1 MNEPHD
7 PFAERVPAPPVDVPE
22 DSSRDTTPEKDPD
35 APAPGGTAADETAT
49 EHLATQAPPPPVAP
63 QMAESSAGRASE
75 PLSSDPVDPASAG
88 APASTSVL
96 PVGAVVPPPTE
107 SGPPPTGSSD
117 SPPFVPPAVPPTDG
131 DATGSGSG
139 GSGRGKRIAKVVGI
153 GALVA
158 VIAAGAGYG
167 GAALQGDDDG
177 GSVPDGTS
185 ALDVPASDEKAPT
198 GDVETVAREVMPSV
212 VQINV
217 RSGDEGG
224 SGSGV
229 ILSADGEILT
239 NNHVVET
246 AAEEGTITV
255 AFSDGTNA
263 EATIL
268 GRDPVTDL
276 AVIKAEGV
284 SGLKPATLGSS
295 ADLRVGQDVIAIGSP
310 FGLESTV
317 TTGIVSALNR
327 PVESSDA
334 SGENATVF
342 PAVQTDAAINPGNS
356 GGPLIDMA
364 GNVIGINSAI
374 RTNSS
379 ASGSIGLGFA
389 IPIDLARNVAQQLV
403 EGKTV
408 EHAKIGVTVTPAT
421 EEDELTGIGAEI
433 REVESGGAG
442 DKAGLK
448 AGDIITALN
457 GIPVASS
464 SALVASVRGHQPGDT
479 VEITFLRDGKTQT
492 ADVTLDSDGGQLS
505 EE

>member
-1 MNEPHD
+1 MNAPHD
-7 PFAERVPAPPVDVPE
+7 PFGEDAPRPATDHDAAVPSTPDVPRADDASAADSVPTQGIDANVVPAPP
-22 DSSRDTTPEKDPD
+22 RDFS
-35 APAPGGTAADETAT
+35 
-49 EHLATQAPPPPVAP
+49 
-63 QMAESSAGRASE
+63 AE
-75 PLSSDPVDPASAG
+75 PPVDPASAG
-88 APASTSVL
+88 APATTSVL
-96 PVGAVVPPPTE
+96 PAGSVVPPPTASTYTEQPFSPE
-107 SGPPPTGSSD
+107 SGS
-117 SPPFVPPAVPPTDG
+117 AVPPGALPASPSEPSTTSG
-131 DATGSGSG
+131 GSGSG
-139 GSGRGKRIAKVVGI
+139 RGRRIGAVVGAGVLI
-153 GALVA
+153 AA
-158 VIAAGAGYG
+158 IAAGAGYG
-167 GAALQGDDDG
+167 GAALQSSGDG
-177 GSVPDGTS
+177 TTVPDGTS
-185 ALDVPASDEKAPT
+185 ALDVPASDVEAPK
-198 GDVETVAREVMPSV
+198 GDVEKIAAEVMPSV

-217 RSGDEGG
+217 RSGQEGG

-229 ILSADGEILT
+229 VLSSDGEILT
-239 NNHVVET
+239 NNHVVES
-246 AAEEGTITV
+246 ASEDGTITV

-263 EATIL
+263 EAAIL

-295 ADLRVGQDVIAIGSP
+295 AELRVGQDVIAIGSP

-356 GGPLIDMA
+356 GGPLIDLA

-389 IPIDLARNVAQQLV
+389 IPVDLARNVAQQLV

-408 EHAKIGVTVTPAT
+408 EHARIGVTVTPAT

-433 REVESGGAG
+433 REVEDGGAG
-442 DKAGLK
+442 DNAGLQ

-464 SALVASVRGHQPGDT
+464 SALVASVRGHQPGDV
-479 VEITFLRDGKTQT
+479 VEITYLRDGKTET
-492 ADVTLDSDGGQLS
+492 TDVTLDSDGGELS

>member
-1 MNEPHD
+1 MNAPHD
-7 PFAERVPAPPVDVPE
+7 PFGEQV
-22 DSSRDTTPEKDPD
+22 
-35 APAPGGTAADETAT
+35 
-49 EHLATQAPPPPVAP
+49 PPPPADVEPTSAP
-63 QMAESSAGRASE
+63 PADDPADA
-75 PLSSDPVDPASAG
+75 PLDPADAPLDPASAG
-88 APASTSVL
+88 APATTSVL
-96 PVGAVVPPPTE
+96 PAGAIVPPPASATATPPDTA
-107 SGPPPTGSSD
+107 SAPPPLGPPAPAPTPTDDGD
-117 SPPFVPPAVPPTDG
+117 SP
-131 DATGSGSG
+131 SG
-139 GSGRGKRIAKVVGI
+139 GGRGRKVARTIGI
-153 GALVA
+153 GALVVVLA
-158 VIAAGAGYG
+158 LGAGFG
-167 GAALQGDDDG
+167 GAWLQGLGDDDG
-177 GSVPDGTS
+177 TIPDGTS
-185 ALDVPASDEKAPT
+185 ALDVPASDNQAPT
-198 GDVETVAREVMPSV
+198 GDVETVASQVMPSV

-217 RSGDEGG
+217 RSGSDGG

-229 ILSADGEILT
+229 ILSSDGEILT
-239 NNHVVET
+239 NNHVIE
-246 AAEEGTITV
+246 AAAQSGTITV

-263 EATIL
+263 EATIV
-268 GRDPVTDL
+268 GRDAVTDL
-276 AVIKAEGV
+276 AVIKADGV

-327 PVESSDA
+327 PVESSDG
-334 SGENATVF
+334 SGQNATVF

-408 EHAKIGVTVTPAT
+408 EHARIGVTVTPAT
-421 EEDELTGIGAEI
+421 EDDELTGIGAEI
-433 REVESGGAG
+433 REVQSGGAG
-442 DKAGLK
+442 ERAGLQ

-457 GIPVASS
+457 GNPVASS

-479 VEITFLRDGKTQT
+479 VEITYLRNGESQT
-492 ADVTLDSDGGQLS
+492 TEVTLDSDNGELS

>member
-1 MNEPHD
+1 MNAPHD
-7 PFAERVPAPPVDVPE
+7 PFGEDAPRADTDHDAAPTSSPDVPKAD
-22 DSSRDTTPEKDPD
+22 DS
-35 APAPGGTAADETAT
+35 TAADSVP
-49 EHLATQAPPPPVAP
+49 TQGIDAHVVPPPPHD
-63 QMAESSAGRASE
+63 AGAAS
-75 PLSSDPVDPASAG
+75 PVDPASAG
-88 APASTSVL
+88 ASATTSVL
-96 PVGAVVPPPTE
+96 PAGAVVPPPSTDDAPSGPAPTSE
-107 SGPPPTGSSD
+107 SGFP
-117 SPPFVPPAVPPTDG
+117 VAPAVPPTTPTSASTKD
-131 DATGSGSG
+131 G
-139 GSGRGKRIAKVVGI
+139 GSGRGRRI
-153 GALVA
+153 GAALGAGVLVA
-158 VIAAGAGYG
+158 AIAVGAGYG
-167 GAALQGDDDG
+167 GAAWQDSGDDG
-177 GSVPDGTS
+177 TTVPDGSS
-185 ALDVPASDEKAPT
+185 ALDVPASDVEAPQ
-198 GDVETVAREVMPSV
+198 GDVEKIAAEVMSSV

-217 RSGDEGG
+217 RSGEEGG

-229 ILSADGEILT
+229 VLSADGEILT

-246 AAEEGTITV
+246 AAEDGTITV

-276 AVIKAEGV
+276 AVIKADGV
-284 SGLKPATLGSS
+284 SGLKPATLGNS
-295 ADLRVGQDVIAIGSP
+295 AELRVGQDVIAIGSP

-408 EHAKIGVTVTPAT
+408 EHARIGVTVTPAT

-433 REVESGGAG
+433 REVEEGGAG
-442 DKAGLK
+442 ANAGLK

-464 SALVASVRGHQPGDT
+464 SALVASVRGHQPGDVVT
-479 VEITFLRDGKTQT
+479 ITYIRDGKTDT
-492 ADVTLDSDGGQLS
+492 TDVTLDSDGGELS

>member
-1 MNEPHD
+1 MNAPHD
-7 PFAERVPAPPVDVPE
+7 PFGEDAPRPATDHDATSPSTPDAPRAADASAADSVPTQDVDANVVPAPPH
-22 DSSRDTTPEKDPD
+22 DSSGER
-35 APAPGGTAADETAT
+35 
-49 EHLATQAPPPPVAP
+49 
-63 QMAESSAGRASE
+63 
-75 PLSSDPVDPASAG
+75 PVDPASAA
-88 APASTSVL
+88 APATTSVL
-96 PVGAVVPPPTE
+96 PAGSVVPPASTHDA
-107 SGPPPTGSSD
+107 PTGRVPTSD
-117 SPPFVPPAVPPTDG
+117 SGFPVPPVVPPATTSDSSS
-131 DATGSGSG
+131 TSG
-139 GSGRGKRIAKVVGI
+139 GSGRGRRIGKAVGV
-153 GALVA
+153 GVLVA
-158 VIAAGAGYG
+158 AIAAGAGYG
-167 GAALQGDDDG
+167 GAALQGNGDDG
-177 GSVPDGTS
+177 ATVPDGTS
-185 ALDVPASDEKAPT
+185 ALDVPASDVEAPK
-198 GDVETVAREVMPSV
+198 GDVEKIAAEVMSSV

-217 RSGDEGG
+217 RSGEEGG

-229 ILSADGEILT
+229 VLSSDGEILT

-246 AAEEGTITV
+246 AAEDGTITV

-334 SGENATVF
+334 SGENSTVF

-356 GGPLIDMA
+356 GGPLIDLA

-389 IPIDLARNVAQQLV
+389 IPVDLARNVAQQLV

-408 EHAKIGVTVTPAT
+408 EHARIGVTVTPAT

-433 REVESGGAG
+433 REVEDGGAG
-442 DKAGLK
+442 DNAGLK

-464 SALVASVRGHQPGDT
+464 SALVASVRGHQPGDVVT
-479 VEITFLRDGKTQT
+479 ITYLRDGKTET
-492 ADVTLDSDGGQLS
+492 TDVTLDSDGGELS

>member
-1 MNEPHD
+1 MNAPHD
-7 PFAERVPAPPVDVPE
+7 PFGEDAPRPATDHDAAAPSAPDVPSA
-22 DSSRDTTPEKDPD
+22 DD
-35 APAPGGTAADETAT
+35 ASAADSVP
-49 EHLATQAPPPPVAP
+49 TQSIDANIVPPPPHDA
-63 QMAESSAGRASE
+63 AGE
-75 PLSSDPVDPASAG
+75 PPIDPASAG
-88 APASTSVL
+88 APATTSVL
-96 PVGAVVPPPTE
+96 PAGSVAPPAPAPVSESGFPVPPVVPPAT
-107 SGPPPTGSSD
+107 TNDSS
-117 SPPFVPPAVPPTDG
+117 SK
-131 DATGSGSG
+131 G
-139 GSGRGKRIAKVVGI
+139 GSGRGGRIGKAVGV
-153 GALVA
+153 GVLVA
-158 VIAAGAGYG
+158 AIAVGAGYG
-167 GAALQGDDDG
+167 GAALQNRGDDG
-177 GSVPDGTS
+177 TTVPDGTS
-185 ALDVPASDEKAPT
+185 ALDVPASDEEAPK
-198 GDVETVAREVMPSV
+198 GDVEKVAAEVMPSV

-217 RSGDEGG
+217 RSGEEGG

-229 ILSADGEILT
+229 VLSSDGEILT
-239 NNHVVET
+239 NNHVVEV
-246 AAEEGTITV
+246 AAEDGTITV

-276 AVIKAEGV
+276 AVIKADGV

-295 ADLRVGQDVIAIGSP
+295 AELRVGQDVIAIGSP

-334 SGENATVF
+334 SGDNATVF

-389 IPIDLARNVAQQLV
+389 IPVDLARNVAQQLV

-408 EHAKIGVTVTPAT
+408 EHARIGVTVTPAT

-433 REVESGGAG
+433 REVEAGGAG
-442 DKAGLK
+442 DDAGLK

-464 SALVASVRGHQPGDT
+464 SALVASVRGHQPGDVVT
-479 VEITFLRDGKTQT
+479 ITYIRDGNTEKT
-492 ADVTLDSDGGQLS
+492 DVTLDSDGGELS

>member
-7 PFAERVPAPPVDVPE
+7 PFAERVPAPPVDVPA
-22 DSSRDTTPEKDPD
+22 DTTPE
-35 APAPGGTAADETAT
+35 APGGTAADEATT
-49 EHLATQAPPPPVAP
+49 EHVATPAAPVEPEL
-63 QMAESSAGRASE
+63 AESSAGRASA
-75 PLSSDPVDPASAG
+75 PLHDDEPVDPASAG

-96 PVGAVVPPPTE
+96 PMGAVVPPPAAAPSDTA
-107 SGPPPTGSSD
+107 PPSSGSSGL
-117 SPPFVPPAVPPTDG
+117 PPFVPPAAPPTE
-131 DATGSGSG
+131 TSGAGPTG
-139 GSGRGKRIAKVVGI
+139 GSGRGKRVAKVVGI
-153 GALVA
+153 GALIA

-167 GAALQGDDDG
+167 GAALQGDG
-177 GSVPDGTS
+177 GSSSIPDGTS
-185 ALDVPASDEKAPT
+185 ALDVPASDNEAPK
-198 GDVETVAREVMPSV
+198 GDVETIAREVMPSV

-217 RSGDEGG
+217 RSGEEGG

-229 ILSADGEILT
+229 VLSSDGEILT
-239 NNHVVET
+239 NNHVVEA
-246 AAEEGTITV
+246 AAEDGTITV

-268 GRDPVTDL
+268 GRDSVTDL
-276 AVIKAEGV
+276 AVIKADGV

-295 ADLRVGQDVIAIGSP
+295 ADLSVGQDVIAIGSP

-356 GGPLIDMA
+356 GGPLIDLA

-433 REVESGGAG
+433 REIEAGGAG

-479 VEITFLRDGKTQT
+479 VEITYLRDGKTQT

>member
-1 MNEPHD
+1 MNAPHD
-7 PFAERVPAPPVDVPE
+7 PFGE
-22 DSSRDTTPEKDPD
+22 D
-35 APAPGGTAADETAT
+35 APRPASDTDASAADSVP
-49 EHLATQAPPPPVAP
+49 TQGIDAHVVPPPPHDA
-63 QMAESSAGRASE
+63 AGE
-75 PLSSDPVDPASAG
+75 PPVDPASAG
-88 APASTSVL
+88 APATTSVL
-96 PVGAVVPPPTE
+96 PTGSVVPPASTDDAP
-107 SGPPPTGSSD
+107 SGPAPTSD
-117 SPPFVPPAVPPTDG
+117 SGFPVPPVVPPA
-131 DATGSGSG
+131 ATSGSAPKGGSGSG
-139 GSGRGKRIAKVVGI
+139 RGRGIAKAVGV
-153 GALVA
+153 GVLVA

-167 GAALQGDDDG
+167 GAALQNSGDDDTT
-177 GSVPDGTS
+177 VPDGSS
-185 ALDVPASDEKAPT
+185 ALDVPASDEKAPK
-198 GDVETVAREVMPSV
+198 GDVEKVAAEVMPSV

-217 RSGDEGG
+217 RNGEEGG

-229 ILSADGEILT
+229 VLSADGEILT
-239 NNHVVET
+239 NNHVVEA
-246 AAEEGTITV
+246 AAEDGTVTV

-263 EATIL
+263 QAKIL
-268 GRDPVTDL
+268 GRDTVTDL

-295 ADLRVGQDVIAIGSP
+295 AELRVGQDVIAIGSP

-334 SGENATVF
+334 SGDNATVF

-389 IPIDLARNVAQQLV
+389 IPVDLARNVAQQLV
-403 EGKTV
+403 EGKKV

-433 REVESGGAG
+433 REVEDGGAG
-442 DKAGLK
+442 DDAGLK

-464 SALVASVRGHQPGDT
+464 SALVASVRGHQPGDV
-479 VEITFLRDGKTQT
+479 VEITYLRDGKTET
-492 ADVTLDSDGGQLS
+492 AKVTLDSDGGELS

>member
-1 MNEPHD
+1 
-7 PFAERVPAPPVDVPE
+7 
-22 DSSRDTTPEKDPD
+22 
-35 APAPGGTAADETAT
+35 
-49 EHLATQAPPPPVAP
+49 
-63 QMAESSAGRASE
+63 
-75 PLSSDPVDPASAG
+75 
-88 APASTSVL
+88 
-96 PVGAVVPPPTE
+96 
-107 SGPPPTGSSD
+107 
-117 SPPFVPPAVPPTDG
+117 
-131 DATGSGSG
+131 
-139 GSGRGKRIAKVVGI
+139 
-153 GALVA
+153 
-158 VIAAGAGYG
+158 
-167 GAALQGDDDG
+167 
-177 GSVPDGTS
+177 
-185 ALDVPASDEKAPT
+185 
-198 GDVETVAREVMPSV
+198 
-212 VQINV
+212 
-217 RSGDEGG
+217 
-224 SGSGV
+224 
-229 ILSADGEILT
+229 
-239 NNHVVET
+239 
-246 AAEEGTITV
+246 EEGTVTV

-263 EATIL
+263 QAKIL
-268 GRDPVTDL
+268 GRDTVTDL

-295 ADLRVGQDVIAIGSP
+295 AELRVGQDVIAIGSP

-334 SGENATVF
+334 SGDNATVF

-389 IPIDLARNVAQQLV
+389 IPVDLARNVAQQLV
-403 EGKTV
+403 EGKKV

-433 REVESGGAG
+433 REVQDGGAG
-442 DKAGLK
+442 DDAGLK

-464 SALVASVRGHQPGDT
+464 SALVASVRGHQPGDV
-479 VEITFLRDGKTQT
+479 VEITYLRDGKTET
-492 ADVTLDSDGGQLS
+492 AKVTLDSDGGELS

>member
-1 MNEPHD
+1 MNAPHD
-7 PFAERVPAPPVDVPE
+7 PFGEDAPRPAIDHDATSPSAPDAPKADDASAADSVPTQGIEANVVPAPPH
-22 DSSRDTTPEKDPD
+22 DS
-35 APAPGGTAADETAT
+35 ADE
-49 EHLATQAPPPPVAP
+49 P
-63 QMAESSAGRASE
+63 
-75 PLSSDPVDPASAG
+75 PVDPASAG
-88 APASTSVL
+88 APATTSVL
-96 PVGAVVPPPTE
+96 PAGSVVPPAPSAPPTE
-107 SGPPPTGSSD
+107 QAAPPRTD
-117 SPPFVPPAVPPTDG
+117 SPESASAVPPMVPPA
-131 DATGSGSG
+131 ATGGPATPPG
-139 GSGRGKRIAKVVGI
+139 GSGRGRRIAKAVGA
-153 GALVA
+153 GALIVVLA
-158 VIAAGAGYG
+158 VGAGYG
-167 GAALQGDDDG
+167 GAALQDRGDDG
-177 GSVPDGTS
+177 TTVPDGSS
-185 ALDVPASDEKAPT
+185 ALDVPASDVEAPK
-198 GDVETVAREVMPSV
+198 GDVEKIAAEVMPSV

-217 RSGDEGG
+217 RNGQEGG

-229 ILSADGEILT
+229 VLSADGEILT
-239 NNHVVET
+239 NNHVVE
-246 AAEEGTITV
+246 AAADGGTITV

-268 GRDPVTDL
+268 GRDSVTDL
-276 AVIKAEGV
+276 AVIKANGV

-295 ADLRVGQDVIAIGSP
+295 SELRVGQDVIAIGSP

-334 SGENATVF
+334 SGDNATVF

-356 GGPLIDMA
+356 GGPLIDLA

-389 IPIDLARNVAQQLV
+389 IPVDLARNVAQQLV
-403 EGKTV
+403 DGKKV

-433 REVESGGAG
+433 RAVQDGGAG
-442 DKAGLK
+442 DAAGLQ

-457 GIPVASS
+457 DIPVASS
-464 SALVASVRGHQPGDT
+464 SALVASVRGHQPGD
-479 VEITFLRDGKTQT
+479 VVKITYLRDGKTET
-492 ADVTLDSDGGQLS
+492 TDVTLDSDGGELS

>member
-1 MNEPHD
+1 MNAPHD
-7 PFAERVPAPPVDVPE
+7 PFGEQVPPPPADVEPIPAPPAD
-22 DSSRDTTPEKDPD
+22 DP
-35 APAPGGTAADETAT
+35 ATAADSTPT
-49 EHLATQAPPPPVAP
+49 ESVERPAVDAP
-63 QMAESSAGRASE
+63 
-75 PLSSDPVDPASAG
+75 LDPASAG
-88 APASTSVL
+88 APATTSVL
-96 PVGAVVPPPTE
+96 PAGDVVPPPSSAPEPTP
-107 SGPPPTGSSD
+107 SGPPAPNDAITPPPGDSATPPPPSPAGDGASS
-117 SPPFVPPAVPPTDG
+117 
-131 DATGSGSG
+131 SG
-139 GSGRGKRIAKVVGI
+139 GGRGGKVARTIGI
-153 GALVA
+153 GALVVVLA
-158 VIAAGAGYG
+158 LGAGFG
-167 GAALQGDDDG
+167 GAWLQGLGDDD
-177 GSVPDGTS
+177 STIPDGTS
-185 ALDVPASDEKAPT
+185 ALDVPASDNEAPT
-198 GDVETVAREVMPSV
+198 GDVETVASQVMPSV

-217 RSGDEGG
+217 RSGQDGG

-229 ILSADGEILT
+229 ILSSDGEILT
-239 NNHVVET
+239 NNHVVEA
-246 AAEEGTITV
+246 AAEDGTITV

-263 EATIL
+263 EAEIL

-276 AVIKAEGV
+276 AVIKADGV

-327 PVESSDA
+327 PVESSDGT
-334 SGENATVF
+334 GENATVF

-403 EGKTV
+403 DGKTV
-408 EHAKIGVTVTPAT
+408 EHARIGVTVTPAT
-421 EEDELTGIGAEI
+421 EDDELTGIGAEI
-433 REVESGGAG
+433 REVQEGGAG
-442 DKAGLK
+442 DRAGLQ

-457 GIPVASS
+457 GNPIASS

-479 VEITFLRDGKTQT
+479 VEITYLRNGESQT
-492 ADVTLDSDGGQLS
+492 AEVTLDSDNGELS
-505 EE
+505 QE

>member
-1 MNEPHD
+1 MNAPHD
-7 PFAERVPAPPVDVPE
+7 PFGEDAPRPATDHDAAVPSTPDVPKADDASAADSVPTQGIDANVVPAPPH
-22 DSSRDTTPEKDPD
+22 DSSAE
-35 APAPGGTAADETAT
+35 PA
-49 EHLATQAPPPPVAP
+49 
-63 QMAESSAGRASE
+63 
-75 PLSSDPVDPASAG
+75 VDPASAG
-88 APASTSVL
+88 APATTSVL
-96 PVGAVVPPPTE
+96 PAGSVVPPPSADTRTE
-107 SGPPPTGSSD
+107 SPFSPESGS
-117 SPPFVPPAVPPTDG
+117 AVPPVVPPVSTNESST
-131 DATGSGSG
+131 TGG
-139 GSGRGKRIAKVVGI
+139 GSGRGRRIGKVVGAGVLI
-153 GALVA
+153 AA
-158 VIAAGAGYG
+158 IAAGAGYG
-167 GAALQGDDDG
+167 GAALQGGDDG
-177 GSVPDGTS
+177 TTVPDGTS
-185 ALDVPASDEKAPT
+185 ALDVPASD
-198 GDVETVAREVMPSV
+198 VEVPKGEVEQIAAEVMPSV

-217 RSGDEGG
+217 RSGEEGG

-229 ILSADGEILT
+229 VLSSDGEILT
-239 NNHVVET
+239 NNHVVES
-246 AAEEGTITV
+246 AAEDGTITV

-284 SGLKPATLGSS
+284 SGLKPATLGNS
-295 ADLRVGQDVIAIGSP
+295 AELRVGQDVIAIGSP

-356 GGPLIDMA
+356 GGPLIDLA

-389 IPIDLARNVAQQLV
+389 IPVDLARNVAQQLV

-408 EHAKIGVTVTPAT
+408 EHARIGVTVTPAT

-433 REVESGGAG
+433 REIEEGGAG
-442 DKAGLK
+442 DNAGLQ

-464 SALVASVRGHQPGDT
+464 SALVASVRGHQPGDV
-479 VEITFLRDGKTQT
+479 VEITYLRDGKTEKT
-492 ADVTLDSDGGQLS
+492 DVTLDSDGGELS